1 MFRKTK
7 KSKGKKQGNNFK
19 CQYFC
24 FEFSWR
30 YFLTPVKIMTVFLG
44 MFSQFL
50 SCFTGCSVI
59 SFSVIT
65 FLFIPGRQVAASS
78 NVDQYDYE
86 MVSFNKS
93 GKETNQ
99 TRSNP
104 AAVQPNANYNQ
115 TTSPGKL
122 DYDNVEYDEFGQ
134 MITPNGLSLRRHF
147 KSETELDDTILNMYD
162 DQTLTT
168 ETEG

>member
-1 MFRKTK
+1 MLLRLLC
-7 KSKGKKQGNNFK
+7 G
-19 CQYFC
+19 
-24 FEFSWR
+24 
-30 YFLTPVKIMTVFLG
+30 
-44 MFSQFL
+44 
-50 SCFTGCSVI
+50 VI
-59 SFSVIT
+59 SYCVINIGVISYCVVA
-65 FLFIPGRQVAASS
+65 FLFIPGRHVAASS
-78 NVDQYDYE
+78 NVNQYDYE
-86 MVSFNKS
+86 MVSFKKS

-104 AAVQPNANYNQ
+104 AAVQPNANYHQ
-115 TTSPGKL
+115 PTTPGKL
-122 DYDNVEYDEFGQ
+122 EVPDYDNAEYDEFGQ